1 MRYSISRPRRTG
13 LLQALRMMGANIVEV
28 AHNRLAL
35 DVPAKGAEFDIMI
48 ETRDAQH
55 TQEIM
60 DALREHGYPPRAV

>member
-1 MRYSISRPRRTG
+1 LG
-13 LLQALRMMGANIVEV
+13 GNILEV

-60 DALREHGYPPRAV
+60 DALRDRGYPPRAV